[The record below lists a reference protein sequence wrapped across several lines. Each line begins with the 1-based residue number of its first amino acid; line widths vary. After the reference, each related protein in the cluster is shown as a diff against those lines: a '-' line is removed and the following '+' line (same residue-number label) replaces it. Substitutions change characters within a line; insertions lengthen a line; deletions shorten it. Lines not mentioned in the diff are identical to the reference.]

1 MENRLESFKGCL
13 LGLAVGDAMGYAVD
27 HKTLAQIREDY
38 GPNGLL
44 GYDLVNGYAEISS
57 HTQLAAYS
65 CNGLILGMTR
75 GQMRG
80 AMAPYVRY
88 VAAAEQEWARLQ
100 GYRRD
105 PSILNYC
112 WISRT
117 DSMMARRCMDTLM
130 LDTLNRNRLGT
141 LEEQKNRHQGP
152 DSLTTAISVGLFFD
166 PERMGREEVQRLGAE
181 VVALTHGNPS
191 AFLSGTALAHIISRI
206 CWDGETD
213 LKALVRETAGMLQG
227 RFSREYKQA
236 AEVSQHLR
244 MALALAGSPNM
255 EEAQAL
261 DELECTTASRVL
273 AGALYVCLLH
283 PKSLDEALI
292 AAVNHS
298 GASAATGAVAGAIM
312 GALLGREAIQEFY
325 LECLEPADTLEELAV
340 DMFQGCPMTME
351 SRMFDVEWDEKYVS
365 PQT

>member
-130 LDTLNRNRLGT
+130 LDTATRGAFGTMEGQRNRYQTPG
-141 LEEQKNRHQGP
+141 
-152 DSLTTAISVGLFFD
+152 SITAAVPVGLFFD
-166 PERMGREEVQRLGAE
+166 PGRMDRSEVVRLGAE
-181 VVALTHGNPS
+181 VVALTH
-191 AFLSGTALAHIISRI
+191 
-206 CWDGETD
+206 
-213 LKALVRETAGMLQG
+213 
-227 RFSREYKQA
+227 
-236 AEVSQHLR
+236 
-244 MALALAGSPNM
+244 
-255 EEAQAL
+255 
-261 DELECTTASRVL
+261 
-273 AGALYVCLLH
+273 
-283 PKSLDEALI
+283 
-292 AAVNHS
+292 
-298 GASAATGAVAGAIM
+298 
-312 GALLGREAIQEFY
+312 
-325 LECLEPADTLEELAV
+325 
-340 DMFQGCPMTME
+340 
-351 SRMFDVEWDEKYVS
+351 
-365 PQT
+365 